1 MKHSNKPSVSGIS
14 NETFLKTESASSL
27 QGSAEPNSPDTS
39 ISNGSETYPHKIDA
53 LKIGSGPARSLKN
66 SVRFRHTYRAGD
78 LPCFSWVPPRSSRSA
93 FSCAQKSDCQHRANI
108 HSGGLFGSAFYGR
121 IQLRS
126 VLLLCRRCL
135 RQFSVH
141 VSVFRAGF
149 HDGRLSDYL
158 RGNVFN
164 FQHYKRHHKQ
174 HENTG
179 ARAGRT

>member
-1 MKHSNKPSVSGIS
+1 MKHSSKPSVSGTS

-39 ISNGSETYPHKIDA
+39 TSNGSETYPHKIDA

-78 LPCFSWVPPRSSRSA
+78 LPCFHGTATIIAFCFFMRS
-93 FSCAQKSDCQHRANI
+93 KSDCQHRANI

-149 HDGRLSDYL
+149 HDGKLSDYL